1 MGWDALRLTTA
12 LPQLP
17 FHAPPTTSDG
27 LLMHIS
33 NRCHPVD
40 AGQVRQG
47 HHHEG
52 PSPSYWAASA
62 HAEVWGSPGDSLMC
76 PLILPSRAKE

>member
-1 MGWDALRLTTA
+1 MGCIVSHDGLAA
-12 LPQLP
+12 AAIPC
-17 FHAPPTTSDG
+17 PPTTSDG

-62 HAEVWGSPGDSLMC
+62 HAEVWGSPGGQYDV
-76 PLILPSRAKE
+76 PSHLTISREGVS